1 MYKFN
6 NEGNLSSYAIKKQQF
21 IKNIMLKR
29 GLIFLDSVSQA
40 PVYISGRARSMLRI
54 QLRDTTAVMVDS
66 LLIEEDSEFD

>member
-6 NEGNLSSYAIKKQQF
+6 NEGNLSSYSLKKQQY

-29 GLIFLDSVSQA
+29 GLIFSDSISQA

-54 QLRDTTAVMVDS
+54 QLKDTTSVLVDS
-66 LLIEEDSEFD
+66 LSQEEDSEFD